1 MYVSVK
7 NDPNGESSKGTNS
20 HPLFTGAGVGA
31 SLSWFPSIE
40 ISVQFLYSV
49 KIQSTRCARSMISAI
64 SEGRPGTARHFR
76 RMPGVHRDLQQGQRH
91 LSNPSRNPG

>member
-1 MYVSVK
+1 MFYSGANAWRCTDKTINVFNHV
-7 NDPNGESSKGTNS
+7 GESSKGTNS

-31 SLSWFPSIE
+31 NLSWFPSIE

-64 SEGRPGTARHFR
+64 HKSTGH
-76 RMPGVHRDLQQGQRH
+76 M
-91 LSNPSRNPG
+91 

>member
-1 MYVSVK
+1 MYVRVK

-64 SEGRPGTARHFR
+64 HKSTGHICGRG
-76 RMPGVHRDLQQGQRH
+76 
-91 LSNPSRNPG
+91 